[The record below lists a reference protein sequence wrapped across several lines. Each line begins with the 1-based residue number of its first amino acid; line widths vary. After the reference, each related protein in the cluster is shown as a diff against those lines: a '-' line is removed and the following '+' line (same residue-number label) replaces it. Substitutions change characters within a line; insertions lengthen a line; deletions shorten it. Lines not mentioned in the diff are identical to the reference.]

1 MNPIPTISVFP
12 KIPSGPTITMPTIPT
27 DIYVRFDNILFTV
40 GAIIVCVL
48 ISSLLRKATYLS
60 FRSVQTRRLIP
71 EAFIGKTNTLNSVLF
86 NLLDV
91 AIYGVTILI
100 ILSHWKVDISPILTG
115 AGILGLAISFGS
127 QTLVKDIISGF
138 FIISESQYN
147 IGDMVK
153 IGEYVG
159 KVSKVTLRLTVL
171 KDEDGNRIY
180 IPNSTITTV
189 KRIKVV
195 KKSAII
201 KNSKGSLKK
210 KKDSADGAVI
220 LREYHA

>member
-1 MNPIPTISVFP
+1 
-12 KIPSGPTITMPTIPT
+12 MPTIPA
-27 DIYVRFDNILFTV
+27 DVHVRFDNIVFTI
-40 GAIIVCVL
+40 GAIILCL
-48 ISSLLRKATYLS
+48 FISFLLRKATSLS
-60 FRSVQTRRLIP
+60 FKSVQTRRLIP
-71 EAFIGKTNTLNSVLF
+71 EAFIGKTNTLNSVIF

-91 AIYGVTILI
+91 ALFGTTILI

-153 IGEYVG
+153 IGEYTG

-171 KDEDGNRIY
+171 KDEEGNRIY

-195 KKSAII
+195 KKSTII
-201 KNSKGSLKK
+201 KNPKASLKK
-210 KKDSADGAVI
+210 KKESVDKTVI